1 MSASPPEREA
11 RLSQTLVELADTL
24 VRDFDVVDFL
34 HTLARS
40 AVELLD
46 VDAAG
51 LVLADP
57 TGSLRVVASSSE
69 EARLLE
75 LVEVQNDEGPCL
87 DCYRTGIPV
96 VEEGLDS
103 TDRWPMFRQQALAAG
118 FHSVEAAPMRLRDEV
133 IGALNLFRESSG
145 RLSDTESAIGRAL
158 ADVATIGLLQERS
171 VREARVLA
179 DQLQTALNSRVVIEQ
194 AKGVVSERGGL
205 SMDTAFEVLRTYA
218 RNHNR
223 RLAEVAL
230 DVIEGRISTDKLA
243 SSSV

>member
-1 MSASPPEREA
+1 MTESVTDREA
-11 RLSQTLVELADTL
+11 QLSQTLVELADTL

-57 TGSLRVVASSSE
+57 QGRLRAVASSSE

-75 LVEVQNDEGPCL
+75 LVEIQNDEGPCL
-87 DCYRTGIPV
+87 DCYRTGERVV
-96 VEEGLDS
+96 VELLDS
-103 TDRWPMFRQQALAAG
+103 TDRWPNFRREALSAG
-118 FHSVEAAPMRLRDEV
+118 FHSVEAAPMRLRNEV
-133 IGALNLFRESSG
+133 IGALNLFRRSPG
-145 RLSDTESAIGRAL
+145 RLSETESAIGRAL

-194 AKGVVSERGGL
+194 AKGVVSERAGL
-205 SMDTAFEVLRTYA
+205 SMDGAFEALRTYA
-218 RNHNR
+218 RNNNR

-230 DVIEGRISTDKLA
+230 ELIEGRLPIGQLVK
-243 SSSV
+243 SV

>member
-1 MSASPPEREA
+1 MTASPPEREA

-51 LVLADP
+51 LVLADQS
-57 TGSLRVVASSSE
+57 GRLRVVASSSE

-87 DCYRTGIPV
+87 DCYRTGTPV
-96 VEEGLDS
+96 VEEQLDS
-103 TDRWPMFRQQALAAG
+103 TDRWPRFRQEALASG

-133 IGALNLFRESSG
+133 IGALNLFRRSSG
-145 RLSDTESAIGRAL
+145 RLSDTDSAIGRAL

-179 DQLQTALNSRVVIEQ
+179 EQLQTALNSRVVIEQ
-194 AKGVVSERGGL
+194 GKGVVAERGGL
-205 SMDTAFEVLRTYA
+205 SMESAFEVLRTYA

-230 DVIEGRISTDKLA
+230 DIIEGRISIDQLA
-243 SSSV
+243 SKSA